1 MEPAQNL
8 RDTIIP
14 KSDQLNADELLGGA
28 ITVTVTN
35 VSRSSAP
42 DQPICVHYQGDNG
55 KPYKPC
61 KSMRK
66 VLIFAWG
73 DDGRDWI
80 GKSMTLYNDPEVKFG
95 GVKVGGIRISHMSGI
110 ASDLS
115 CAITETKGKKKPV
128 LIRKLPDAPRAN
140 NAKPAE
146 NNALNAAAAKLTAA
160 ASNGVEALKLA
171 GAQTPQELIAPL
183 KDHYRALMP
192 IAQKADADKQEP
204 ALAGFNP
211 AIQQSAE
218 PIMHPP
224 AHFLADTPPAPVDN
238 F

>member
-1 MEPAQNL
+1 MEPAINL

-28 ITVTVTN
+28 ITITVTN

-128 LIRKLPDAPRAN
+128 LIRKLPDAPRVN
-140 NAKPAE
+140 NGVADINAE
-146 NNALNAAAAKLTAA
+146 AAKLTAA
-160 ASNGVEALKLA
+160 ASNGTDSLVAAWGNTPKQLKVQLKQHLDALK
-171 GAQTPQELIAPL
+171 
-183 KDHYRALMP
+183 P
-192 IAQKADADKQEP
+192 IAAQADADKQEP
-204 ALAGFNP
+204 ALSGFNP
-211 AIQQSAE
+211 AIQQPAE
-218 PIMHPP
+218 QSNEPP
-224 AHFLADTPPAPVDN
+224 THFMADTPPAPVDN